1 MSAFDDDPE
10 YEAQLKEVLGS
21 SYEENQNEEEMGDFL
36 EGADDISKDGVLDDA
51 PTFRMKLPASEGRG
65 KEPEQLSDI
74 GIVEGKALSEDARS
88 ISTCDDSPSGPV
100 SIDFWLML
108 M

>member
-1 MSAFDDDPE
+1 MSAFDDDLE

-21 SYEENQNEEEMGDFL
+21 SYEENQDGEEMGDFV
-36 EGADDISKDGVLDDA
+36 EGTDDISEDGVLDDA
-51 PTFRMKLPASEGRG
+51 PTFRMKLPSSAGRG

-88 ISTCDDSPSGPV
+88 VSTGDDSPSLPV
-100 SIDFWLML
+100 SLFLG
-108 M
+108 